1 MDNLSQKV
9 GVINQMV
16 VVNRCLMGASL
27 GLLVLVIYLFMYK
40 EETPIV
46 IRYMNNDIEVIENYK
61 ANSSVSSHDIDIF
74 IRHFVHNWSVTDSFR
89 FESDL
94 PRALNM
100 MTPDLSR
107 FYLNQKLTD
116 DFLVTLKNANY
127 RTEIEIFG
135 RPEYDPDQ
143 LIGSVTFKRKMIN
156 MDDKPVAFAVVR
168 GDFAIK
174 KLEKRTKDNPYGLL
188 LYKYTETPLNQ

>member
-61 ANSSVSSHDIDIF
+61 ANSSVSSHDID
-74 IRHFVHNWSVTDSFR
+74 
-89 FESDL
+89 
-94 PRALNM
+94 
-100 MTPDLSR
+100 
-107 FYLNQKLTD
+107 
-116 DFLVTLKNANY
+116 
-127 RTEIEIFG
+127 
-135 RPEYDPDQ
+135 
-143 LIGSVTFKRKMIN
+143 
-156 MDDKPVAFAVVR
+156 
-168 GDFAIK
+168 
-174 KLEKRTKDNPYGLL
+174 
-188 LYKYTETPLNQ
+188 